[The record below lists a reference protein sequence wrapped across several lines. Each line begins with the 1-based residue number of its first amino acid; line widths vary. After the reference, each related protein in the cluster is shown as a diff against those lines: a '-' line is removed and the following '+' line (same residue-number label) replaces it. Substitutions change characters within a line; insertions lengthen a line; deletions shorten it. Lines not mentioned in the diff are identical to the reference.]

1 MGQLI
6 AGPDDSSANLEH
18 GLSCNES
25 SESSLHSPT
34 LGASAFGSTDTYG
47 RLRLVP
53 LATRLRLAPHQ
64 LREIRKS
71 TGKLISKETMLLK
84 PALPSESRGELSGNP
99 RLPGRGCVCC
109 LTERGQA
116 AFS

>member
-25 SESSLHSPT
+25 SESSLHSPA
-34 LGASAFGSTDTYG
+34 LGASAFGSADTYG

-53 LATRLRLAPHQ
+53 LATRRRLAPHQ

-71 TGKLISKETMLLK
+71 TGKLISKETMPLT
-84 PALPSESRGELSGNP
+84 PALPSESRGVIWEAACLGRRM
-99 RLPGRGCVCC
+99 RLP
-109 LTERGQA
+109 A
-116 AFS
+116 Y

>member
-25 SESSLHSPT
+25 SESSLHSPA
-34 LGASAFGSTDTYG
+34 LGASAFGSADTYR
-47 RLRLVP
+47 RLWLVP

-71 TGKLISKETMLLK
+71 TGKLISKETMPLT
-84 PALPSESRGELSGNP
+84 PALPSESRGVIWETACL
-99 RLPGRGCVCC
+99 GRRCC
-109 LTERGQA
+109 LL
-116 AFS
+116 

>member
-47 RLRLVP
+47 RLWLVP
-53 LATRLRLAPHQ
+53 LATCLRLAPHQ

-84 PALPSESRGELSGNP
+84 PALPSESRGVIWESAPACEEVTFAVSLKEVRLLS
-99 RLPGRGCVCC
+99 
-109 LTERGQA
+109 
-116 AFS
+116 